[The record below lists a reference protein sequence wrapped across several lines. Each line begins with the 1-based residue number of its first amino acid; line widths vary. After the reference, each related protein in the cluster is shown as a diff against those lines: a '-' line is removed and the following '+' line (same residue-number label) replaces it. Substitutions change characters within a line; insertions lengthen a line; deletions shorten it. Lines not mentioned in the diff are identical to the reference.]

1 MSEQT
6 APFYFNPFDPA
17 FRANPYPSYAALRDG
32 PPKQLQLFLPIT
44 LVARYADALEVLRDH
59 ATFSNVRPNVPGREL
74 IDPFRGAATIITSD
88 PPVQTRLRRLI
99 SRAFTP
105 ARIREMEPRIR
116 EITAELLE
124 GAGQDGNFEV
134 VETLANP
141 LPVRVIAEMLG
152 VPRERQKQFKHWS
165 DAIIAS
171 LAVLPGTPLPQ
182 ESIDAA
188 NDLRAFFS
196 EEIANRRRT
205 PGSDLISALL
215 AAHDERGALSSDELL
230 AFVILLLIAGNETT
244 TNLIGNGLLTLGR
257 HRDQMAQLR
266 SRPELIA
273 PAIEEMIRYESPVH
287 SIVRVATR
295 ETSIGG
301 TGIGA
306 NGIVMVLLAAAN
318 RDPLQFPN
326 PDTFDIA
333 RTPNDHLGFG
343 EGIHYCI
350 GAPLGRLEAAIAI
363 GAVLEEFPNLRLSDP
378 EPPLI
383 YKGALSMRGVAS
395 LPMLT

>member
-1 MSEQT
+1 MSEQ
-6 APFYFNPFDPA
+6 AGQFYFNPFDPA

-32 PPKQLQLFLPIT
+32 PPKQLNLFLPIT
-44 LVARYADALEVLRDH
+44 LVARYADALPVLRDH
-59 ATFSNVRPNVPGREL
+59 ETFSNVRPNIPGRDL
-74 IDPFRGAATIITSD
+74 IDPFRGAPTIITSD
-88 PPVQTRLRRLI
+88 PPVQTRLRRLV

-105 ARIREMEPRIR
+105 ARIRAMEPRIR
-116 EITAELLE
+116 AITDELLE
-124 GAGQDGNFEV
+124 GSGADGNFEV

-152 VPRERQKQFKHWS
+152 IPRERQNQFKHWS

-182 ESIDAA
+182 DSIDAA
-188 NDLRAFFS
+188 NDLREFFS
-196 EEIANRRRT
+196 EEIETRRRA
-205 PGSDLISALL
+205 PGTDLVSALL

-257 HRDQMAQLR
+257 HRDQMAWLR

-273 PAIEEMIRYESPVH
+273 TAIEEMIRFESPVH
-287 SIVRVATR
+287 SIVRVALKDTN
-295 ETSIGG
+295 IGG
-301 TGIGA
+301 TDVAA

-326 PDTFDIA
+326 PETFDIA
-333 RTPNDHLGFG
+333 RSPNEHLGFG
-343 EGIHYCI
+343 EGIHFCI
-350 GAPLGRLEAAIAI
+350 GAPLGRLEASIAI
-363 GAVLEEFPNLRLSDP
+363 GAVLKRFPKLRLSDP
-378 EPPLI
+378 EAPLT
-383 YKGALSMRGVAS
+383 YKGALSMRGVSS